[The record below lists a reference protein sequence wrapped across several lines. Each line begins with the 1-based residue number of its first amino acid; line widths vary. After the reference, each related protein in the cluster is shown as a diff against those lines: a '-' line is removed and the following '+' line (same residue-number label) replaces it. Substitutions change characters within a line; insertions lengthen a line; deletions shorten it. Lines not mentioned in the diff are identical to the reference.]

1 MWTDYNYVVITD
13 NKDGHFCESTLEAWN
28 TASFY
33 KKGLYDDVSIEAYG
47 VTMPETDDYT
57 FFCASVEAA
66 KEDKVWCEEAHAFVT
81 KQFKS
86 AIDGGCV
93 ELDDLNEEF
102 TEVGGWEAFVIENI
116 YCDVFGYTPMT
127 GDDGTAIIRD
137 KDVAELA
144 MSHGFEVRRR
154 EKVTDDPDDAV
165 WWEATRGDIGRYK
178 DDCDEEEE
186 DDWYGEDEKDDDEYD
201 IDEKDLSDDIG
212 WDVDIPEYRVLEPTF
227 RATWDRF
234 EKVGHLEL
242 GVPATKYV
250 GGWKLKAHVEVYSFS
265 DLEEYI
271 RILRADPDQLE
282 IVDGEVVLH
291 AIDKKEHLIDLAKSQ
306 GWYLNPET
314 TDLVEDDCL
323 SYEVGDGDDVTGYT
337 VIVDPYNGTS
347 SHKGHG
353 KGCFWTAWE

>member
-1 MWTDYNYVVITD
+1 MRYTT
-13 NKDGHFCESTLEAWN
+13 
-28 TASFY
+28 
-33 KKGLYDDVSIEAYG
+33 IENIGGVAYG
-47 VTMPETDDYT
+47 QRFTMNHGTLSHAMRYAERHYGCTIMVNGYVMPNIEKDET
-57 FFCASVEAA
+57 FFYASVEAA
-66 KEDKVWCEEAHAFVT
+66 EKDKVWCEEAHAFTTPSLKHAIEGACV
-81 KQFKS
+81 S
-86 AIDGGCV
+86 AED
-93 ELDDLNEEF
+93 LDNEF
-102 TEVGGWEAFVIENI
+102 SDFGGWESFVIENI

-137 KDVAELA
+137 EDVAELA
-144 MSHGFEVRRR
+144 INHGFEVRRC
-154 EKVTDDPDDAV
+154 EKVTDDPDNAV
-165 WWEATRGDIGRYK
+165 WWEATRGDIGRYE
-178 DDCDEEEE
+178 DDCDEEFVEAEE
-186 DDWYGEDEKDDDEYD
+186 DDDEYD
-201 IDEKDLSDDIG
+201 IDEKDISEDIG

-234 EKVGHLEL
+234 EGIGHLEL
-242 GVPATKYV
+242 GVPASKYA

-291 AIDKKEHLIDLAKSQ
+291 AIDKKTHLIELAKSQ

-323 SYEVGDGDDVTGYT
+323 SYEVGDPDDVTGYT
-337 VIVDPYNGTS
+337 VVVDPYNGTS

-353 KGCFWTAWE
+353 EGCFWTAWE